1 MKTCIATG
9 VAVTACAR
17 GGGRMAREVEDAN
30 AREKERK
37 MVARKTFVLVHGTSC
52 GGWTWRRVAP
62 LLRSRGHDVFTPTLT
77 GMGERSHLGAGK
89 VDYETHVK
97 DILNVL
103 EYEDL
108 SEVVLVGHSYAGMVI
123 TGVAARGAERIAQL
137 IYLDAYVPKAG
148 ESAMDLWPAG
158 ERAQALAEMKQGHAF
173 RAVPPIAAL
182 GVTDPK
188 DAEWVQ
194 KRLTPQPYHT
204 YDQPVPTDNG
214 ASAALRRV
222 FIRCTVGP
230 GVPRFAPSADRVRR
244 QGGTVRDLAAP
255 HFTMITAP
263 DATTDL
269 LLDVST

>member
-1 MKTCIATG
+1 VPRQRIRGDG
-9 VAVTACAR
+9 VRR
-17 GGGRMAREVEDAN
+17 GLGTNGRELENAN
-30 AREKERK
+30 ARKKEAR
-37 MVARKTFVLVHGTSC
+37 MDARKSFVLVHGTSC
-52 GGWTWRRVAP
+52 GGWIWRRVAP
-62 LLRSRGHDVFTPTLT
+62 LLRARGHDVFTPTLT

-89 VDYETHVK
+89 VDYEMHVR

-103 EYEDL
+103 EYEDVRN
-108 SEVVLVGHSYAGMVI
+108 VVLVGHSYAGMVI
-123 TGVAARGAERIAQL
+123 SGVAARGAERIAQL

-148 ESAMDLWPAG
+148 ESAMDLWPAA
-158 ERAQALAEMKQGHAF
+158 ERAQALAEMKQGHGF

-204 YDQPVPTDNG
+204 YDQPAPVESN

-230 GVPRFAPSADRVRR
+230 GVPRFAPSADRVRQ

-263 DATTDL
+263 KETADL
-269 LLDVST
+269 LDDASI